1 MEPLAERV
9 INEIEADKRLRK
21 RLAELLVTEPDVR
34 ILMIN
39 SIIADVAKK
48 EDIRELRG
56 EINQLR
62 EEINQLRGEMNQLRV
77 EVDQKITQLREEI
90 NQLRKEMH
98 SDFKWVIGIILTIWG
113 ATVIPILL
121 RLIGAI

>member
-1 MEPLAERV
+1 MQSLGEKLVDEL
-9 INEIEADKRLRK
+9 EANMKLRK
-21 RLAELLVTEPDVR
+21 RLAELLVTEPDIRLV
-34 ILMIN
+34 LIN
-39 SIIADVAKK
+39 AVLANVATK

-62 EEINQLRGEMNQLRV
+62 AEINQLRGE
-77 EVDQKITQLREEI
+77 I
-90 NQLRKEMH
+90 NQLRSEIGHLREEMY
-98 SDFKWVIGIILTIWG
+98 SNFKWTIGIVLTIWG